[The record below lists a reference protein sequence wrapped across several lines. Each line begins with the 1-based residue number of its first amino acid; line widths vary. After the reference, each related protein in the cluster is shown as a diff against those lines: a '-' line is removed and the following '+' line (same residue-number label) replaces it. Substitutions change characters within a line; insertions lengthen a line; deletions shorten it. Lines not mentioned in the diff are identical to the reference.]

1 MTTTIINGTALS
13 DWIGR
18 YPLLQ
23 DLIDTRP
30 VTWINPHRQPTRQ
43 ALPTVGLT
51 VADIDDAADRLRR
64 FAPYVA
70 DAFPATRATGG
81 IIESPLIAAPTLQ
94 RRLAERAGIASFPGQ
109 LWLKLDSR
117 LPISGSVKA
126 RGGIYEVLK
135 HAEDLA
141 IAEGHLTRTDDYR
154 RLGEPATRE
163 LFAGHRIAVGSTGNL
178 GLSIGIVSAALGF
191 QVTVHMSSDARRW
204 KKDKLRSHGV
214 TVVEHAADY
223 SVAVAAGRAE
233 ADQDATTYFV
243 DDENS
248 TDLFLGYAVA
258 ARRLAGQLQALDI
271 RIDGRHPLVVY
282 LPCGVGGG
290 PGGIAFGL
298 KSIFGDDVHCVF
310 AEPTHSPC
318 MLLGIS
324 TGEHDAIS
332 VQDVG
337 IDNTTAAD
345 GLAVGRA
352 SGFVGRRMQGLLT
365 ALYTISDEDLF
376 RTVTLLHDTEG
387 IDIEPSAA
395 AGIPGA
401 LRLLSDSSPAE
412 RLDLDDERLRNA
424 VHIAWITGG
433 SMVPAAELTAFIDTG
448 RRLL

>member
-1 MTTTIINGTALS
+1 MTRTIIKGHALT

-18 YPLLQ
+18 YPLLRE
-23 DLIDTRP
+23 LIDTHP
-30 VTWINPHRQPTRQ
+30 VTWVNPHREDTRQ
-43 ALPTVGLT
+43 ALSTVGLT
-51 VADIDDAADRLRR
+51 AADIDDAADRLRR
-64 FAPYVA
+64 FAPYLAEVFPSTRVA
-70 DAFPATRATGG
+70 GG

-94 RRLAERAGIASFPGQ
+94 HHLAERAGIATFPGQ

-135 HAEDLA
+135 HAEEVA
-141 IAEGHLTRTDDYR
+141 IAEGHLTITDDYR
-154 RLGEPATRE
+154 CLRRPAFRD
-163 LFAGHRIAVGSTGNL
+163 LFARHRISVGSTGNL

-191 QVTVHMSSDARRW
+191 QVTVHMSSDARQW
-204 KKDKLRSHGV
+204 KKDKLRAHGV
-214 TVVEHAADY
+214 TVIEHASDY
-223 SVAVAAGRAE
+223 SVAVAAGRA
-233 ADQDATTYFV
+233 DAESDPTTYFV

-271 RIDGRHPLVVY
+271 RIDDRHPLVVY

-298 KSIFGDDVHCVF
+298 KSIFGDHVHCVF

-318 MLLGIS
+318 MLLGIY
-324 TGEHDAIS
+324 TGEHDAMS

-337 IDNTTAAD
+337 IDNITAAD

-352 SGFVGRRMQGLLT
+352 SGFVGRRMAGLLT

-376 RTVTLLHDTEG
+376 RIVTMLHDTEG

-401 LRLLSDSSPAE
+401 LRLVTDTGEAE
-412 RLDLDDERLRNA
+412 RRGLDDDLLRNA
-424 VHIAWITGG
+424 VHIAWVTGG
-433 SMVPAAELTAFIDTG
+433 SMVPAVELAAFIDIG
-448 RRLL
+448 RRLR